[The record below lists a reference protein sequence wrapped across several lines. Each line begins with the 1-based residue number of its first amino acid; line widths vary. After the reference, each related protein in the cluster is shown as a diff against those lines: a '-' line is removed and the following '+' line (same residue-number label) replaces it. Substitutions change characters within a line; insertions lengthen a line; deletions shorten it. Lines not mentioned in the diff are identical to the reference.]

1 MLIPDLVLIG
11 SSLDQPIRILTQR
24 APREFNPGRFLER
37 LGLLSPCGQD
47 GLAQLNGV
55 IHGDGVSSFGYKS
68 AIQRGQKHFY

>member
-11 SSLDQPIRILTQR
+11 SILDQPIRILTQS

-47 GLAQLNGV
+47 GLAQL
-55 IHGDGVSSFGYKS
+55 DGVSSFGYKS